1 MRSRITLILDCPLEN
16 CDKTW
21 LFDELKI
28 RTDNI
33 GVICPKKRL
42 SKYLMKG
49 MLGKLKYSV
58 YFFLELIKSVLKIRK
73 TDVFIIWSL
82 PMGLILNKICMLISP
97 KKKIISFNWLT
108 PNKKSKIR
116 NLIQVAMNNKN
127 LMAIANSTQSI
138 QLYKLYYGDSC
149 SDKFCLLPDAFDSSE
164 PFSLNDFSHKSDY
177 FFTGG
182 MNNRDFSLILQVAER
197 IPDYRFVIVALK
209 EQWSFGNDMPKNV
222 KVYFN
227 TSHDEYYELMKKSRA
242 VLLPLKD
249 QRAAGLINICKS
261 LQYGVICVTTRTPA
275 TESYYAEESEKYLIE
290 IGDEDQLE
298 RVIYSIVSYNESNYK
313 KEVWK
318 MQEYLK
324 KNVSPSAI
332 VEEMLRFAEKYYGN
346 PIL

>member
-1 MRSRITLILDCPLEN
+1 
-16 CDKTW
+16 
-21 LFDELKI
+21 
-28 RTDNI
+28 
-33 GVICPKKRL
+33 
-42 SKYLMKG
+42 
-49 MLGKLKYSV
+49 
-58 YFFLELIKSVLKIRK
+58 
-73 TDVFIIWSL
+73 
-82 PMGLILNKICMLISP
+82 
-97 KKKIISFNWLT
+97 
-108 PNKKSKIR
+108 
-116 NLIQVAMNNKN
+116 
-127 LMAIANSTQSI
+127 
-138 QLYKLYYGDSC
+138 
-149 SDKFCLLPDAFDSSE
+149 
-164 PFSLNDFSHKSDY
+164 
-177 FFTGG
+177 
-182 MNNRDFSLILQVAER
+182 
-197 IPDYRFVIVALK
+197 
-209 EQWSFGNDMPKNV
+209 MPKNV